1 MIFCISVVCKTNLTC
16 LFQIDDLEQQ
26 VNQQR
31 GQNSTHYEELLQ
43 ARTKIDG
50 YNSKL
55 SELESANAH
64 LKVKYIFP
72 VGRHRKQFFNFMC
85 AFLYFYFRRIA
96 LPSWKRAWIMSVV
109 LTPRPWLPL
118 GMRLS
123 ACVNRWLFSCR
134 SIRI

>member
-43 ARTKIDG
+43 ARTKLDG

-55 SELESANAH
+55 SELESA
-64 LKVKYIFP
+64 KCPSEGEIYI
-72 VGRHRKQFFNFMC
+72 
-85 AFLYFYFRRIA
+85 
-96 LPSWKRAWIMSVV
+96 
-109 LTPRPWLPL
+109 
-118 GMRLS
+118 
-123 ACVNRWLFSCR
+123 SCWA
-134 SIRI
+134 S